1 MIFQPIGVS
10 ITQQLGEERSTTA
23 TTGDEVMSASQISR
37 MTHSQSGAGLKS
49 RVLNAFGF
57 QGNQ

>member
-10 ITQQLGEERSTTA
+10 ITQQLGEERSTA